1 MKKSALIV
9 DDSASARLVLA
20 GMLEAYDLAVDSCE
34 SAEDALEY
42 LDTNRPDVIFMD
54 HLMPGMD
61 GFEAVRVIKKNPDTA
76 MIPIM
81 MYTSQEGEVYVGQAR
96 ALGAVGVL
104 PKTVK
109 PVEVSKVLASLH
121 LVDDEHADSSLQAA
135 PSETAPP
142 GMEGSSS
149 EPDLR
154 ALLQDLFD
162 QQRIILQHE
171 LRETHSTLKA
181 QLDSERRQ
189 RKITELEPGRAG
201 SDPRPSKARYRLG
214 MLLVAALLLAAL
226 VVWQGIAMVKLEN
239 QYRLLAR
246 NVRNAADMT
255 SSAAVQPLPQ
265 PADKDAALATTL
277 DALQWGANLSA
288 RYEFDEIALGERR
301 LQIFDELLEHLM
313 TAGFTGAV
321 VVEVHVGDFCMVTDN
336 SGQFDLA
343 PPHYS
348 ADYCEQIGFDATES
362 RNLGLRQSIAFA
374 NFVVMTE
381 ERTGGKIR
389 FDISSHGNQ
398 QPLLT
403 YPPTPAAVTAGD
415 WNAIAAINHRVE
427 VILQPYSP

>member
-20 GMLEAYDLAVDSCE
+20 QMLEGYDLAVDSCE

-54 HLMPGMD
+54 HQMPGMD

-109 PVEVSKVLASLH
+109 PVEVSKVLSSLH
-121 LVDDEHADSSLQAA
+121 LVDDEHSDSSLEAEL
-135 PSETAPP
+135 SETESA
-142 GMEGSSS
+142 GTVDSST
-149 EPDLR
+149 EPELR

-171 LRETHSTLKA
+171 LRQTYSNLKT
-181 QLDSERRQ
+181 QLEGVRR
-189 RKITELEPGRAG
+189 RRDLTEPEPRQAR
-201 SDPRPSKARYRLG
+201 SKPRPSKAHYRLG
-214 MLLVAALLLAAL
+214 MLVLAALLLAAL
-226 VVWQGIAMVKLEN
+226 VVWQGMAMVKLEN

-246 NVRNAADMT
+246 SVQDAADMT
-255 SSAAVQPLPQ
+255 SSAVVQPPPQ
-265 PADKDAALATTL
+265 PEINNEGLATTL
-277 DALQWGANLSA
+277 AALEWGANLSPQ
-288 RYEFDEIALGERR
+288 YEFDEIALGERR
-301 LQIFDELLEHLM
+301 LQILDELLDHLM
-313 TAGFTGAV
+313 NAGFNGTV
-321 VVEVHVGDFCMVTDN
+321 VVDVHVGDFCMVTDN

-362 RNLGLRQSIAFA
+362 RNLGFRQSIAFA
-374 NFVVMTE
+374 NFVVMAE
-381 ERTGGKIR
+381 DRSDGQIR

-415 WNAIAAINHRVE
+415 WNAIAAINNRVE
-427 VILQPYSP
+427 VALQPAMP